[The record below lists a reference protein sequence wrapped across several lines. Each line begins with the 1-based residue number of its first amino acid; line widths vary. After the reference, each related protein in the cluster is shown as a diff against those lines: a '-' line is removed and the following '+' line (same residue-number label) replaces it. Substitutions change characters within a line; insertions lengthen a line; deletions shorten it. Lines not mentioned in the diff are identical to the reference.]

1 MAELKKVKA
10 SMMNAVH
17 DLPLLVARDEGF
29 FRDEGLDV
37 DILVTPGSGQHNSDD
52 RALKDDIF
60 KRGLEATYDQGQ
72 CDQFRM
78 CEWGIMKRAVETIQ
92 EKNLRPAK
100 IVALGSAMSSFAIVV
115 DPRSG
120 IYEPEQLKN
129 VPIAVSQYN
138 GSHFTMLKM
147 MEGFIKRDEIKIAN
161 HGTHRQR
168 MEAVMSGKVKAAS
181 LQEPWIS
188 VAEAKGGRVII
199 ESHSTRSEAAG
210 DEMDGPTLAK
220 MFRAEARAAE
230 AIQKNPEKYRALHR
244 GRGRRHDRPEGPQAG
259 AHPQRAAGALHA
271 RALRRQL
278 QLDARLGPRAARRDL
293 REHGRQPRLAVTR
306 RIRCRGAGVHVG
318 AVCVFAK
325 AGTSLLTHIGETES
339 PKPPLDQLYR
349 RPGFMIRRAH
359 QIAVSMFLEETG
371 ALGITNRQYGI
382 MLVLRHQPGIDQ
394 ITVAKLLGLDRSTT
408 GMVLGK
414 LEDAG
419 LVGRVVGASDRRKRS
434 LKLTPAGE
442 RMLARLAEPAR
453 RAQERVLSAFSPHGT
468 EDVSRSAGKVR
479 TRVQRHHARAAGGAE
494 ASPSFRGAAKR
505 RARNP

>member
-161 HGTHRQR
+161 AGTHRQR
-168 MEAVMSGKVKAAS
+168 MEAVMSGKVEGREPAGAVDQRRRGQGRRAS
-181 LQEPWIS
+181 S
-188 VAEAKGGRVII
+188 SSRTRRGAKRPATRWTARR
-199 ESHSTRSEAAG
+199 SPRCSAPRRAPPRRSRRTRRSTR
-210 DEMDGPTLAK
+210 
-220 MFRAEARAAE
+220 
-230 AIQKNPEKYRALHR
+230 I
-244 GRGRRHDRPEGPQAG
+244 
-259 AHPQRAAGALHA
+259 
-271 RALRRQL
+271 
-278 QLDARLGPRAARRDL
+278 
-293 REHGRQPRLAVTR
+293 
-306 RIRCRGAGVHVG
+306 
-318 AVCVFAK
+318 
-325 AGTSLLTHIGETES
+325 TSS
-339 PKPPLDQLYR
+339 R
-349 RPGFMIRRAH
+349 RP
-359 QIAVSMFLEETG
+359 
-371 ALGITNRQYGI
+371 
-382 MLVLRHQPGIDQ
+382 
-394 ITVAKLLGLDRSTT
+394 
-408 GMVLGK
+408 
-414 LEDAG
+414 
-419 LVGRVVGASDRRKRS
+419 
-434 LKLTPAGE
+434 
-442 RMLARLAEPAR
+442 
-453 RAQERVLSAFSPHGT
+453 
-468 EDVSRSAGKVR
+468 
-479 TRVQRHHARAAGGAE
+479 AA
-494 ASPSFRGAAKR
+494 
-505 RARNP
+505 